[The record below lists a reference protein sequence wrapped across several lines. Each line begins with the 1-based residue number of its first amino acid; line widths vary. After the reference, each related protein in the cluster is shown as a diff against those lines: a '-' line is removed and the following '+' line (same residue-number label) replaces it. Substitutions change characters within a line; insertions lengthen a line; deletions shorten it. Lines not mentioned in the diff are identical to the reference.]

1 MGGDRGL
8 ATNVEGALWAARDDG
23 SRVVL
28 VGDEA
33 AITAEVQKQG
43 GDKMVASGR
52 VAIRHA
58 TEVVAMDEKPAVAV
72 RKKKNSSMRIAC
84 DLVKQGEAC
93 AAFSTGNSGAMMAVA
108 LLVFSRVR
116 GVSRPCIATP
126 FPHPGPGRVG
136 LVVDAGA
143 NTECDPQ
150 QLLQFGL
157 MGECFSRRMY
167 DITKPT
173 IGVLSNGTE
182 DSKGTDLTRGALE
195 LFRGFCAAE
204 GTDNFLGH
212 VEAGDCAAGRVSVL
226 VTDGFTG
233 NISLKMM
240 ESAAKSVV
248 NQIREGYERA
258 GILGKLGGLLSKSV
272 FADLKARTDPREFGA
287 APLLGLRFPGYIGHG
302 SSDAYAIRKGIV
314 TCGSDRSLSI
324 AADIERAVDRAK
336 QIFEETPNEAAS
348 A

>member
-8 ATNVEGALWAARDDG
+8 ATNVEGALSAARDDG
-23 SRVVL
+23 ARVLL
-28 VGDEA
+28 VGDES
-33 AITAEVQKQG
+33 AIEAEIKKQG
-43 GDKMVASGR
+43 GDSLVANGR
-52 VAIRHA
+52 VSIRHA
-58 TEVVAMDEKPAVAV
+58 PEVVAMDEKPAVAV
-72 RKKKNSSMRIAC
+72 RKKKESSMRIAC

-108 LLVFSRVR
+108 LLVFGRVR
-116 GVSRPCIATP
+116 GVTRPCIATP

-150 QLLQFGL
+150 MLLQFGL

-167 DITKPT
+167 DIASPT
-173 IGVLSNGTE
+173 VGVLSNGSE

-195 LFRGFCAAE
+195 LFRSYAASQNR
-204 GTDNFLGH
+204 DNFLGH
-212 VEAGDCAAGRVSVL
+212 VEAADCAAGKVSVL

-248 NQIREGYERA
+248 NQIKDGYARA
-258 GILGKLGGLLSKSV
+258 GLLGKLGGLLSKGV
-272 FADLKARTDPREFGA
+272 FDDLKARTDPREFGA

-302 SSDAYAIRKGIV
+302 SSDAYAIRKGIS
-314 TCGSDRSLSI
+314 TCGSDRSLSTVI
-324 AADIERAVDRAK
+324 DIENVIAIAK
-336 QIFEETPNEAAS
+336 DVFEDGEGEAAAS
-348 A
+348 